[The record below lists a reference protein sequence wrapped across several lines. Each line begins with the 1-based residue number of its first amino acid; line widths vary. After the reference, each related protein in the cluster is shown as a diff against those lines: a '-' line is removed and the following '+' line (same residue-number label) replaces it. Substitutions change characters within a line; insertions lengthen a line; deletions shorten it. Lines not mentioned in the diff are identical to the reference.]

1 MATDELWT
9 NADGLVVKFAR
20 ERIKDR
26 GKTRRIVT
34 AGVDQELIVNF
45 EFNDLPHFNKD
56 ANNDGTLDSFES
68 VVASIPTG
76 PDGVYL
82 KSATLFAV
90 EDWATGDSAVLNL
103 DLYKADGTAMAT
115 GIGIDEAIA
124 ASALDTG
131 DVVAC
136 NGSLIGT
143 TLAAANAPYYVGAT
157 ITVGAFTTGKA
168 QLVIVY
174 QKLGF
179 PETAPPK
186 GTVTVS

>member
-1 MATDELWT
+1 MAVDELWT

-45 EFNDLPHFNKD
+45 EYNDLPYFNKD

-68 VVASIPTG
+68 VVASIPAG

-103 DLYKADGTAMAT
+103 DLYQADGTAMAT

-131 DVVAC
+131 DVTAC

-143 TLAAANAPYYVGAT
+143 TLAAATAPYYVGAT
-157 ITVGAFTTGKA
+157 ITVGSFTTGKA

-179 PETAPPK
+179 PETAPST